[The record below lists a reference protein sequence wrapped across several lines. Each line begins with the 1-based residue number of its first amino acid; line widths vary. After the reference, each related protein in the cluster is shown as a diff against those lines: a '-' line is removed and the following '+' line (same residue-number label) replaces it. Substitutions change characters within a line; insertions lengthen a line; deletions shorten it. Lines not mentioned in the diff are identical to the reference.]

1 MQENKRLILNIK
13 TGSIFR
19 SGTSAIKI
27 GSKRSAVLNKEP
39 DPKREKAC
47 NSSEKMIDLD
57 IVSSDEEDF
66 WSI

>member
-1 MQENKRLILNIK
+1 MYIAREQKVNSK
-13 TGSIFR
+13 TVSIFR

-27 GSKRSAVLNKEP
+27 GLKRSAMPNKEP
-39 DPKREKAC
+39 DPKREKTC
-47 NSSEKMIDLD
+47 NASEKMIDLD